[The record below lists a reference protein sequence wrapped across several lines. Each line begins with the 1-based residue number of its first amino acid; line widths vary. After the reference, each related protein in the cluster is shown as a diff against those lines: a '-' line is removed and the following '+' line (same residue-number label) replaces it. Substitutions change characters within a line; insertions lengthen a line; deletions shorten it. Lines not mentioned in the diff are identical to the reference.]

1 MESGIRVREGR
12 PSWLEDNEQEV
23 RGDEVRE
30 KAGVDRVSC

>member
-12 PSWLEDNEQEV
+12 PSWLEDNEQV

>member
-12 PSWLEDNEQEV
+12 PSWLEDEQEV

-30 KAGVDRVSC
+30 EAGVARVSC